1 MTHDHLRRLLLFVAI
16 LSLPALLI
24 KGATP
29 GRLILFGVAG
39 LGWYGLS
46 RYKAHSLDRDR
57 FMGGKLG
64 RDL

>member
-1 MTHDHLRRLLLFVAI
+1 MTHDHLRRFLLLVAA
-16 LSLPALLI
+16 LSLLALLI
-24 KGATP
+24 KGAAP

-46 RYKAHSLDRDR
+46 RYKAYSLDRDR
-57 FMGGKLG
+57 FEGGKLG